1 MSLLW
6 CPATHQTPLT
16 RSGDWVRCDASG
28 RAWRYTHGVMDFLGD
43 DGHRPHPAQRVMESE
58 FYSRGY
64 EEVFRPR
71 LTRLVTRQ
79 RIPDQI
85 ALHGAMLELSP
96 HTSLVDVACGTGNFT
111 RPYAE
116 RAGMTI
122 GLDRSVPMLRS
133 AAQRAEAGAIAWV
146 RADALR
152 MPIRSGSIDRI
163 HCAGAL
169 HLMPDTVGVLRE
181 WCRVLKPNGRI
192 VVGTFV
198 EASDAR
204 IRRLQ
209 QLSGRWS
216 GFQFFG
222 RGVLDAALAEA
233 GLVVVEEVIEGAALS
248 FAACRA
254 SAIGG

>member
-1 MSLLW
+1 
-6 CPATHQTPLT
+6 
-16 RSGDWVRCDASG
+16 
-28 RAWRYTHGVMDFLGD
+28 
-43 DGHRPHPAQRVMESE
+43 
-58 FYSRGY
+58 
-64 EEVFRPR
+64 
-71 LTRLVTRQ
+71 
-79 RIPDQI
+79 
-85 ALHGAMLELSP
+85 
-96 HTSLVDVACGTGNFT
+96 
-111 RPYAE
+111 
-116 RAGMTI
+116 
-122 GLDRSVPMLRS
+122 MLRS

-222 RGVLDAALAEA
+222 
-233 GLVVVEEVIEGAALS
+233 
-248 FAACRA
+248 CA
-254 SAIGG
+254 SATCQAIDFAGPPPPQAKPSVSRTPHPHIPSHRFRGIFGLLRG